1 MTVKGK
7 PAPKV
12 SDELL
17 DKYRIFT
24 VPIVRADFE
33 GVRVTPNIYTTVRE
47 VEMFANAME
56 KVARS

>member
-1 MTVKGK
+1 
-7 PAPKV
+7 
-12 SDELL
+12 L